1 MVPQEKNHTSVN
13 ALISLSVDRFDCP
26 GCSTSYRAALLSR
39 YGMIADYLDCT
50 WQMSPSVFFNSPSVF
65 PPLYYLPPAL
75 TSTRFCVTDE
85 RVAIPIELMNV
96 NNSLSLLRV
105 VFPQR
110 KSLVAQGSTKFCK
123 LQPFFAEAARAAVLL
138 LPGPWFQRKLWF
150 TAPLQNPLFPLSSCT
165 LGEASQSHWYSQH

>member
-39 YGMIADYLDCT
+39 YDMIADYLDCT
-50 WQMSPSVFFNSPSVF
+50 WQMSPSVVFNSPSVF
-65 PPLYYLPPAL
+65 PPLYYLPPTL
-75 TSTRFCVTDE
+75 TSTRSGVTDE
-85 RVAIPIELMNV
+85 RVAIPIELMSV

-123 LQPFFAEAARAAVLL
+123 LQPFFAEAARAAVLR